1 MPKDWKEISDDEL
14 LNFNGPQTAEIA
26 RYQRI
31 MEQKTFTALMEVRA
45 GLFDVKR
52 SMHVVT
58 DKLVDR
64 FVEFEK
70 TQKDAAASQRVLQ
83 GVAIALTIVIAL
95 STVVYTWITWQT
107 VQAQREANQIQR
119 EALASKAPPVAIMPS
134 NPTVER
140 DAPKAAR
147 PSP

>member
-31 MEQKTFTALMEVRA
+31 MEQKTFTALMDVRA

-58 DKLVDR
+58 DKLVER

-70 TQKDAAASQRVLQ
+70 TQKMPPH
-83 GVAIALTIVIAL
+83 L
-95 STVVYTWITWQT
+95 S
-107 VQAQREANQIQR
+107 EC
-119 EALASKAPPVAIMPS
+119 SKVS
-134 NPTVER
+134 
-140 DAPKAAR
+140 